1 MTFDPRSF
9 LDLATKLLYDANYG
23 EDARYRTCIS
33 RAYYAAHLFTKEK
46 LKEIG
51 ATINIEKDERKGV
64 IHDKVI
70 DTLETKN
77 KNLGEMLAKLRDRR
91 GDADYILGA
100 KFTGYGIGLYIAD
113 AEYIINEVDKLK
125 KVKK

>member
-9 LDLATKLLYDANYG
+9 LDLATKLLYDTNYG
-23 EDARYRTCIS
+23 EDARYRTCAS

-70 DTLETKN
+70 DALSRKN
-77 KNLGEMLAKLRDRR
+77 KNLDEMLARLRDKR
-91 GDADYILGA
+91 GEADYVLDA
-100 KFTGYGIGLYIAD
+100 KFAGYGIGLDITN
-113 AEYIINEVDKLK
+113 AEYIIDEVGKLK
-125 KVKK
+125 KIKK